1 MLAVMIIKGC
11 GKYSVNHR
19 VFISRLAFQHI
30 PVFLLYC
37 QCNCLS
43 YSSLATAFM
52 FTAQELEELFI
63 GLCLEGFFYGKI
75 SVLCAL
81 TCTLAKEVQ
90 PQLFSILGLYSAIF
104 VIYLQCVS
112 ERSGTSGP
120 IIIFYALCFL
130 YFVSTVTIVG
140 DLVNLILQVS
150 NNSIFKNIL
159 FFSIV

>member
-1 MLAVMIIKGC
+1 
-11 GKYSVNHR
+11 
-19 VFISRLAFQHI
+19 
-30 PVFLLYC
+30 
-37 QCNCLS
+37 
-43 YSSLATAFM
+43 M

-75 SVLCAL
+75 SIPCAL

-90 PQLFSILGLYSAIF
+90 LELFSILGLYSAIF

-120 IIIFYALCFL
+120 IILFYALCLL
-130 YFVSTVTIVG
+130 YFVSTVAIVG
-140 DLVNLILQVS
+140 DIVNLILQVS

-159 FFSIV
+159 FFQLCSFVSVNYHFNFKTTQSQCYCALGLSKPQRAVVPTSSPNVSWYI

>member
-1 MLAVMIIKGC
+1 
-11 GKYSVNHR
+11 
-19 VFISRLAFQHI
+19 
-30 PVFLLYC
+30 
-37 QCNCLS
+37 
-43 YSSLATAFM
+43 M

-75 SVLCAL
+75 SIPCAL

-90 PQLFSILGLYSAIF
+90 LELFSILGLYSAIF

-120 IIIFYALCFL
+120 IILFYALCLL
-130 YFVSTVTIVG
+130 YFVSTVAIVG
-140 DLVNLILQVS
+140 DIVNLILQVS

-159 FFSIV
+159 FFQLCSFVSVNYRFNFKTTQSQCYCTLGLSKSQQAVVLTSSPNVSWYV